1 MKYTLVDY
9 FSYFFLRNATNFS
22 NIRNTSFW
30 FRSSW
35 LQRVKI
41 CEISG
46 SRRGVDEIRAL
57 LGYYAAYV
65 GSFFNRRFEE
75 WYRYYLQG
83 PRNRYLARNV
93 GKQLQTYR
101 AWQRRTAY
109 ALLNFVR
116 FRSKRNSLSCTE
128 NKAKVILSLT
138 HIISL
143 LSVIHTI
150 YSIMQT
156 KIQGLYVST
165 VYGHLQVLFLN

>member
-65 GSFFNRRFEE
+65 GSF
-75 WYRYYLQG
+75 
-83 PRNRYLARNV
+83 
-93 GKQLQTYR
+93 
-101 AWQRRTAY
+101 
-109 ALLNFVR
+109 
-116 FRSKRNSLSCTE
+116 
-128 NKAKVILSLT
+128 LT
-138 HIISL
+138 
-143 LSVIHTI
+143 
-150 YSIMQT
+150 
-156 KIQGLYVST
+156 YVSKNDIGT
-165 VYGHLQVLFLN
+165 IFKGQGIDIWPETLVNNYKHTGRDNAEQRMPC